1 MWMSAAIH
9 TIMFALLSCFL
20 LFFVSVTNADRT
32 GAYRNSPFAAEDNS
46 DWMSELPDD
55 AVLGSLSLPG
65 THDSGAY
72 NFGGPAVETQ
82 SMNIDQQLKAG
93 IRALDIRLGRSNLN
107 LGTECNGPDLWT
119 FHGITCQFE
128 KFSDILTTVEAF
140 LNDHPDE
147 TIVMRVKRENGSIP
161 NFASVVEAEM
171 DAFEDLFYNGGS
183 TNLILNQVRGFVV
196 LLRDYDG
203 STRGISW
210 QTLDIQ
216 DQYRISSNW
225 ALANKWN
232 AVRNHFIDTDNI
244 SVDLSVNFLSA
255 SGGSFPYF
263 VASGKSSWETY
274 APALLTGWTDASFWP
289 FNTCDQNNACIVEYY
304 RTNCSWKVCS
314 VAFKG
319 TNLMARE
326 FIESTVR
333 LKTGIVMSD
342 FPGPSLISAII
353 DTNTFI

>member
-1 MWMSAAIH
+1 M
-9 TIMFALLSCFL
+9 MFALVL
-20 LFFVSVTNADRT
+20 LFLVSTTSADRT
-32 GAYRNSPFAAEDNS
+32 GSYRNSPFASEDNS
-46 DWMSELPDD
+46 DWMSELPDN
-55 AVLGSLSLPG
+55 ALLGSLSLPG

-72 NFGGPAVETQ
+72 NFGGPTTETQ
-82 SMNIDQQLKAG
+82 SMNIHEQLQAG
-93 IRALDIRLGRSNLN
+93 IRALDIRLGRNHLN
-107 LGTECNGPDLWT
+107 LGARCNDPDNLWT
-119 FHGITCQFE
+119 FHGISCQFE

-140 LNDHPDE
+140 LMEHPAE
-147 TIVMRVKRENGSIP
+147 TVVIRVKRENGNIFD
-161 NFASVVEAEM
+161 FASVVEAEM
-171 DAFEDLFYNGGS
+171 DAFEGLFYDGGS
-183 TNLILNQVRGFVV
+183 NNPTLNQVRGLVV
-196 LLRDYDG
+196 LLRDYGG

-216 DQYRISSNW
+216 DEYRISSNW

-232 AVRNHFIDTDNI
+232 AVRNQFIDTDNI
-244 SVDLSVNFLSA
+244 STDLSVNFLSA

-304 RTNCSWKVCS
+304 RTNCAWRVCS

-326 FIESTVR
+326 FIESTVQT
-333 LKTGIVMSD
+333 KTGIVMID
-342 FPGPSLISAII
+342 FPGPNLIAAII